1 MPLSEHEQRLLDE
14 MERNLYQSEGDHVTT
29 VGAPR
34 SRPSFTAILIGVL
47 LGAVGVILL
56 IVGIAVRLPI
66 LGVVG
71 FAVLFGGTLFAIA
84 PPLRFRV
91 MADADSS
98 LPATG
103 KSTSFMDELGKRWDA
118 RGDGQDL

>member
-29 VGAPR
+29 VGAPSGR
-34 SRPSFTAILIGVL
+34 ASFTAILMGIL
-47 LGAVGVILL
+47 FGAVGVILL
-56 IVGIAVRLPI
+56 IVGVAVQLPI

-71 FAVLFGGTLFAIA
+71 FAVLFGGTVFAIA
-84 PPLRFRV
+84 PPMRFRV
-91 MADADSS
+91 MSGSS
-98 LPATG
+98 ASSTPSG

-118 RGDGQDL
+118 RGDGQDM

>member
-29 VGAPR
+29 VGAP
-34 SRPSFTAILIGVL
+34 SSHASFTAILIGVL
-47 LGAVGVILL
+47 LGAAGVVLL
-56 IVGIAVRLPI
+56 IVGIAVRVPL

-71 FAVLFGGTLFAIA
+71 FAVLFIGTLFAIA

-91 MADADSS
+91 MANPDGSS
-98 LPATG
+98 PAAP

>member
-34 SRPSFTAILIGVL
+34 GRASFTAILIGVL
-47 LGAVGVILL
+47 LGAVGVVLL
-56 IVGIAVRLPI
+56 ILGVAIHLPI

-71 FAVLFGGTLFAIA
+71 FAVLFGGTVFAIA
-84 PPLRFRV
+84 PPMRFRV
-91 MADADSS
+91 MAAQGTGAASAPKSS
-98 LPATG
+98 N
-103 KSTSFMDELGKRWDA
+103 FMDELGKRWDA
-118 RGDGQDL
+118 RGEGQDY